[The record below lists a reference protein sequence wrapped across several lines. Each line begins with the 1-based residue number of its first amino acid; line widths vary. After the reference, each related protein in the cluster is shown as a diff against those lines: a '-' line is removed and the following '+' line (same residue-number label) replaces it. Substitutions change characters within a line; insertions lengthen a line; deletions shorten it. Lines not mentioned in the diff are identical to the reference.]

1 MHIDAGRRL
10 DSLGA
15 VLHSNRAMVLGQE
28 GEGARGEALRAALA
42 SISADPS
49 YAKGHHRVG
58 SALQARPPSLPPA
71 VPPSRPPSLPT
82 SPPWLSIWGEME
94 NRALDGEMR
103 RCSPLSFPRAGSGA

>member
-1 MHIDAGRRL
+1 MYIDAGRRL

-15 VLHSNRAMVLGQE
+15 VLHSNRAMVLGQQ

-58 SALQARPPSLPPA
+58 SALQVLPPTPSLPPSLPPL
-71 VPPSRPPSLPT
+71 SPSLPR
-82 SPPWLSIWGEME
+82 SL
-94 NRALDGEMR
+94 
-103 RCSPLSFPRAGSGA
+103 PLSLLRSLALYLGQDGGQYTRWRDGMM